1 MTTWT
6 AAQAAK
12 KLKVRNTTV
21 GSFVRKGLLKDYGV
35 RQEGKKK
42 NVLKLSR
49 AEVIEFAKT
58 YRPKSHYKNYVKPIP
73 VLSNGT
79 SPVGRLTSLENEVKL
94 LREDMNKLIALWS

>member
-6 AAQAAK
+6 TAQAAK
-12 KLKVRNTTV
+12 KLKINSTTIS
-21 GSFVRKGLLKDYGV
+21 SFVKKGLLKDYGI

-42 NVLKLSR
+42 NVIKLNR

-58 YRPKSHYKNYVKPIP
+58 YKPKSHYKNYVKPIP
-73 VLSNGT
+73 VLFNGT
-79 SPVGRLTSLENEVKL
+79 NPVGRLTSLENEVKL